1 MHRKHRT
8 SCGERRWGCGLY
20 SLVLKRETTNSIP
33 TEQIMSRAS
42 SLSQGDFCSGITWSE
57 PARSRHNSEALE
69 AVCRSIMLPAVRK
82 LFVWSLS
89 MPTRVALKKLPTYQ
103 PSLIE
108 GVYKVV
114 IIFFKIIFQVMW
126 GSCVHQRQFSRFDI
140 AHSIPSPP
148 GWFV

>member
-20 SLVLKRETTNSIP
+20 SLILNRETTNSIP
-33 TEQIMSRAS
+33 TEQIMSRLALFPKVTFVPVSHEAS
-42 SLSQGDFCSGITWSE
+42 QPEAAMF
-57 PARSRHNSEALE
+57 SEALE
-69 AVCRSIMLPAVRK
+69 AVRRSIMLPAVMK

-89 MPTRVALKKLPTYQ
+89 MPSRVALKKLPTYQ

-114 IIFFKIIFQVMW
+114 IIFFKIIFQLMW